1 MKLTLSSLAI
11 FGVALTQVTAQV
23 PVGGQCGG
31 KGWDGFSQLCA
42 EGSYCALITDDYFQC
57 LSADT
62 IQSKA
67 SISFIL
73 TTLPTFTLHPASP
86 LPTRITNIPTFY
98 PPTTTPCATVT
109 STVKVPVTTTVIQP
123 TTITSTATITSVV
136 TKTTEIIVT
145 QSCSSTTVSPTTTS
159 TKTTTTT
166 SVITDSTR
174 TTQTTQTTPTTTTTP
189 TRTTTTTT
197 PTKTT
202 TPTIITDPPP
212 SSTTTTT
219 TRTTVTTVT
228 TDKPCQTNYPPD
240 WAGKNF
246 TYKGVN
252 IAGFEWGCLTDGSC
266 TYPNSPP
273 LTSTADGP
281 GQMKWFVSNG
291 MNTFRLP
298 IGWQYVT
305 PTLGGA
311 FDPSE
316 WATYDK
322 LVQSCL
328 AVQAYCVIDIHN
340 YARWNGQVIGQSAV
354 ADAYFVKLWQMIA
367 SYYASQPRLM
377 NEPYKLDILTWAKTL
392 QKVVTAI
399 RPIAPKN
406 VILLPGIEW
415 AHADTFISSGSAAA
429 LDAIVNPDGSKTN
442 LIFDVHQWLD
452 KPNNGT
458 DPNCVTDNV
467 AVFAPLAQ
475 WLRCHGRQAFLSA
488 TGGGN
493 DDSTNC
499 NPLLCQ
505 QMAFLLA
512 NSDVFV
518 GYTGWAAGSYD
529 TSYILDETPTW
540 LGYPWVDT
548 PLVQSCLYWP

>member
-1 MKLTLSSLAI
+1 MT
-11 FGVALTQVTAQV
+11 VN
-23 PVGGQCGG
+23 
-31 KGWDGFSQLCA
+31 
-42 EGSYCALITDDYFQC
+42 FQC
-57 LSADT
+57 LSADA
-62 IQSKA
+62 IQAKQ

-73 TTLPTFTLHPASP
+73 TTLPTFTLGPASP
-86 LPTRITNIPTFY
+86 LPTRITKIPTIY
-98 PPTTTPCATVT
+98 PPLTSTTTPCPTSTVT
-109 STVKVPVTTTVIQP
+109 TVSTTTVKVPVTTTVVQP
-123 TTITSTATITSVV
+123 TTITSTATITSTV
-136 TKTTEIIVT
+136 TKTTEIVYT
-145 QSCSSTTVSPTTTS
+145 QSCSSTTTSPTQTTS
-159 TKTTTTT
+159 STTTTT
-166 SVITDSTR
+166 KSTTTTPSTTTTTTTKQTTTTTLITDSTTR
-174 TTQTTQTTPTTTTTP
+174 TTQTTPTQTTPST
-189 TRTTTTTT
+189 TTTTTT
-197 PTKTT
+197 PTK
-202 TPTIITDPPP
+202 
-212 SSTTTTT
+212 SSTTTTIQTTTTITTTQT
-219 TRTTVTTVT
+219 TRTTATTTT

-305 PTLGGA
+305 PALGGA
-311 FDPSE
+311 FDATE

-328 AVQAYCVIDIHN
+328 AVNAYCIIDIHN
-340 YARWNGQVIGQSAV
+340 YARWNNQIIGQSAV
-354 ADAYFVKLWQMIA
+354 PDAPFVKLWQMIA
-367 SYYASQPRLM
+367 SYYASQPRVIFGLM
-377 NEPYKLDILTWAKTL
+377 NEPYRLNIATWAATL

-399 RPIAPKN
+399 RAIAPKH
-406 VILLPGIEW
+406 VILLPGVEF

-442 LIFDVHQWLD
+442 LIFDIHQWLD
-452 KPNNGT
+452 KANNGT
-458 DPNCVTDNV
+458 DPNCVTDNI

-475 WLRCHGRQAFLSA
+475 WLRCHGRQAFLTA

-493 DDSTNC
+493 DDTTNC
-499 NPLLCQ
+499 NPLLCN
-505 QMAFLLA
+505 QMQFLLA

-529 TSYILDETPTW
+529 SEEFPA
-540 LGYPWVDT
+540 P
-548 PLVQSCLYWP
+548 S

>member
-1 MKLTLSSLAI
+1 MKLTLTSLAVL
-11 FGVALTQVTAQV
+11 GAALTQVTGQV

-31 KGWDGFSQLCA
+31 KGWDGFTQLCA
-42 EGSYCALITDDYFQC
+42 DGSYCALISDAKFVFPVDFQC

-67 SISFIL
+67 YISFIL
-73 TTLPTFTLHPASP
+73 TTLPTFTVKPASP
-86 LPTRITNIPTFY
+86 LPTRITGIPTIY
-98 PPTTTPCATVT
+98 PVTTTPCPTVT
-109 STVKVPVTTTVIQP
+109 STIKVPVTTTVIQP
-123 TTITSTATITSVV
+123 TTITTTATITSVSVV
-136 TKTTEIIVT
+136 TKTTEIIYT
-145 QSCSSTTVSPTTTS
+145 QSCSSTST

-166 SVITDSTR
+166 S
-174 TTQTTQTTPTTTTTP
+174 TQSPPTTTIT
-189 TRTTTTTT
+189 TRTTTTT
-197 PTKTT
+197 
-202 TPTIITDPPP
+202 
-212 SSTTTTT
+212 
-219 TRTTVTTVT
+219 
-228 TDKPCQTNYPPD
+228 DKPCPTNYPPE

-246 TYKGVN
+246 TYKGAN
-252 IAGFEWGCLTDGSC
+252 IAGFEWGCFTDGSC
-266 TYPNSPP
+266 PGPNSPP
-273 LTSTADGP
+273 LPPIADGVW
-281 GQMKWFVSNG
+281 QFQWFFKWG
-291 MNTFRLP
+291 MNTFRFP

-316 WATYDK
+316 WALYNELITN
-322 LVQSCL
+322 CL
-328 AVQAYCVIDIHN
+328 RLPDVYCIIDIHN
-340 YARWNGQVIGQSAV
+340 YARWNGQVIGQSSGV
-354 ADAYFVKLWQMIA
+354 PDAPFIKLWQMIA
-367 SYYASQPRLM
+367 TYYANEPRVIFGLM
-377 NEPYKLDILTWAKTL
+377 NEPYKLDILTWSKTL

-399 RPIAPKN
+399 RAIAPKH

-429 LDAIVNPDGSKTN
+429 LDAISNPDGSKTN
-442 LIFDVHQWLD
+442 LIFDIHQWLD
-452 KPNNGT
+452 KANNGT

-493 DDSTNC
+493 EKTTNC

-505 QMAFLLA
+505 QMKYLLA

-529 TSYILDETPTW
+529 TSYILDETPSW
-540 LGYPWVDT
+540 SNPLVDT
-548 PLVQSCLYWP
+548 ALVAACLYWP

>member
-1 MKLTLSSLAI
+1 
-11 FGVALTQVTAQV
+11 
-23 PVGGQCGG
+23 
-31 KGWDGFSQLCA
+31 
-42 EGSYCALITDDYFQC
+42 
-57 LSADT
+57 
-62 IQSKA
+62 
-67 SISFIL
+67 
-73 TTLPTFTLHPASP
+73 
-86 LPTRITNIPTFY
+86 
-98 PPTTTPCATVT
+98 
-109 STVKVPVTTTVIQP
+109 
-123 TTITSTATITSVV
+123 
-136 TKTTEIIVT
+136 
-145 QSCSSTTVSPTTTS
+145 
-159 TKTTTTT
+159 
-166 SVITDSTR
+166 
-174 TTQTTQTTPTTTTTP
+174 
-189 TRTTTTTT
+189 
-197 PTKTT
+197 
-202 TPTIITDPPP
+202 
-212 SSTTTTT
+212 
-219 TRTTVTTVT
+219 
-228 TDKPCQTNYPPD
+228 
-240 WAGKNF
+240 NF

-298 IGWQYVT
+298 IGWQYAT

-311 FDPSE
+311 FDPTE

-328 AVQAYCVIDIHN
+328 AVNAYCIIDIHN

-354 ADAYFVKLWQMIA
+354 PDAPFVKLWQMIA
-367 SYYASQPRLM
+367 SYYVNEPRVIFGLM
-377 NEPYKLDILTWAKTL
+377 NEPYKLDILTWAQTL
-392 QKVVTAI
+392 QNVVNGI
-399 RPIAPKN
+399 RSIAPKH

-429 LDAIVNPDGSKTN
+429 LDAIINPDGSKTN

-452 KPNNGT
+452 KANNGT
-458 DPNCVTDNV
+458 DPNCITDNIP
-467 AVFAPLAQ
+467 VFEPLAQ
-475 WLRCHGRQAFLSA
+475 WLRCHNRTAFWSA

-493 DDSTNC
+493 DDGTNC

-505 QMAFLLA
+505 QMQFLLA

-529 TSYILDETPTW
+529 TTYILDETPTW